1 MSPIRRDGHRPIR
14 GPVRRRVRRQ
24 DGLGLVEVLVALVV
38 VSFGVLGMAGLQLT
52 GMKHSS
58 GGFNRSKAL
67 LFAENMATRMRI
79 NPPGATALAWESF
92 DSEPL
97 GSARCDVK
105 PAPYCQAS
113 AGVAAERCDVAE
125 LAAFDVWTVACG
137 DWGTDAAGGG
147 VLDALP
153 EGRLEIGCG
162 TPTCPDDATY
172 TITVEWNEGSART
185 GAPVAAGPA
194 GADAEEPGE
203 IRRVRMRLR
212 P

>member
-1 MSPIRRDGHRPIR
+1 MHRDGGRVARHRSGFRRNAGIGHGR
-14 GPVRRRVRRQ
+14 GQR
-24 DGLGLVEVLVALVV
+24 GLGLVEVLVALVI

-92 DSEPL
+92 DSEAQVA
-97 GSARCDVK
+97 GYCDAK
-105 PAPYCQAS
+105 PDPYCQAS
-113 AGVAAERCDVAE
+113 AGAEARSCGIAE
-125 LAAFDVWTVACG
+125 LATFDVWSVACG
-137 DWGTDAAGGG
+137 DWGTDAAGESVGKG

-153 EGRLEIGCG
+153 GGTLRIGCG
-162 TPTCPDDATY
+162 ATPCPAAATY
-172 TITVEWNEGSART
+172 TITVEWNEGSARS
-185 GAPVAAGPA
+185 AADP
-194 GADAEEPGE
+194 DAIEL
-203 IRRVRMRLR
+203 RRVRMRLR